1 LERDVSGDA
10 AQGWNVNSVL
20 VVRHETGGIDQQF
33 DTIGD
38 AD

>member
-1 LERDVSGDA
+1 MERDVSGDA

-33 DTIGD
+33 DTVGD
-38 AD
+38 AA